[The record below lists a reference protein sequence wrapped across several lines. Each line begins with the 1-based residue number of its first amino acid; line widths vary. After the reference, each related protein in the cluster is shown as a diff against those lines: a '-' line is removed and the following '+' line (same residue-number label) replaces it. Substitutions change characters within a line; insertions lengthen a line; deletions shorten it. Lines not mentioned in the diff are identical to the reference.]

1 MCALVTFCCTV
12 MGGQESISNN
22 NSDSFIMSS
31 PNLDSQE
38 SSISP
43 IDEKKG
49 TDMQTK
55 SLSNYSKGTLLSKQ
69 VQNLLEEANKYDP
82 IYGSSLPRGFL
93 RDRNTKGKDN
103 GLVPLVEKVIPP
115 IHKKTNNRNTRKKS
129 STTTK
134 KDVKK
139 PKAAKV
145 KGKNGRTNHKHTPI
159 SKQEIDTAREKKP
172 LKKGRANKKNDRDS
186 PSSTFVDWNGPCLRL
201 QYPLFD
207 IEYLRSHEIYSGT
220 PIQSISLRTNS
231 PQPTSLSSDN
241 DTSSVTTAKLQSI
254 LFSNY
259 MEEYKI
265 DFKRSTAI
273 YNPMSEIGKLIE
285 YSCLVFLPSPYAEQ
299 LKETILPDLN
309 ASFDNSDTKGFVNAI
324 NLYNKMIREI
334 PRQRII
340 DHLETIDKIPRSFI
354 HDFLHI
360 VYTRSIHP
368 QANKLK
374 HYKAFS
380 NYVYGELLPNFL
392 SDVYQQCQLKKGD
405 TFMDLGSGV
414 GNCVVQAAL
423 ECGCALSFGC
433 EIMDDASDLTI
444 LQYEELKKRCKLY
457 GMRLN
462 NVEFSLKKS
471 FVDNNRVAELI
482 PQCDVILVNNFLFD
496 EDLNKKVEKIL
507 QTAKVGC
514 KIISLK
520 SLRSLTY
527 QINFY
532 NVENIFNR
540 LKVQRYDLKEDSVS
554 WTHSGGEY
562 YISTVMEDVDESLF
576 SPAARGRRNR
586 GTPVKY
592 TR

>member
-1 MCALVTFCCTV
+1 MS
-12 MGGQESISNN
+12 GQESTSNN

-31 PNLDSQE
+31 PNLGSQE

-43 IDEKKG
+43 NDAKKG
-49 TDMQTK
+49 TNSQIP
-55 SLSNYSKGTLLSKQ
+55 SSSSSSKCTFLSKQ
-69 VQNLLEEANKYDP
+69 VQELLEGANKYDP
-82 IYGSSLPRGFL
+82 KYGLSLPRGFL
-93 RDRNTKGKDN
+93 RDRNPKVKDN

-115 IHKKTNNRNTRKKS
+115 IHKKTNHRNTRKKS
-129 STTTK
+129 STTMK

-139 PKAAKV
+139 TKTA
-145 KGKNGRTNHKHTPI
+145 KGKGKSNRSKTYHKHTLI
-159 SKQEIDTAREKKP
+159 SKQEINAAPERKSCNKARAK
-172 LKKGRANKKNDRDS
+172 KKNEGEDT
-186 PSSTFVDWNGPCLRL
+186 PSTFVDWNGPYLQL

-207 IEYLRSHEIYSGT
+207 IEYLRSHETYSGT
-220 PIQSISLRTNS
+220 PIPSISLRTNS
-231 PQPTSLSSDN
+231 PQPMRLPSEN
-241 DTSSVTTAKLQSI
+241 DVSSVTTAKLQSF

-265 DFKRSTAI
+265 DFERTTAI

-285 YSCLVFLPSPYAEQ
+285 YSCLVFLPLPYSEQ

-309 ASFDNSDTKGFVNAI
+309 ASFDNSDTKGFVSAI
-324 NLYNKMIREI
+324 NSYNEMIRQI
-334 PRQRII
+334 PRSRII
-340 DHLETIDKIPRSFI
+340 NHLETIDKIPRSFI

-392 SDVYQQCQLKKGD
+392 SDVYQQCKLKKGG

-433 EIMDDASDLTI
+433 EIMEDASDLTV
-444 LQYEELKKRCKLY
+444 LQYQELTKRCKLF

-471 FVDNNRVAELI
+471 FVDNKRVIELI

-496 EDLNKKVEKIL
+496 ENLNKEVEKIL

-514 KIISLK
+514 QIISLK

-527 QINFY
+527 QIDFY

-562 YISTVMEDVDESLF
+562 YISTVMGDVDESLF
-576 SPAARGRRNR
+576 SPTARGRRNR
-586 GTPVKY
+586 GIPVKY